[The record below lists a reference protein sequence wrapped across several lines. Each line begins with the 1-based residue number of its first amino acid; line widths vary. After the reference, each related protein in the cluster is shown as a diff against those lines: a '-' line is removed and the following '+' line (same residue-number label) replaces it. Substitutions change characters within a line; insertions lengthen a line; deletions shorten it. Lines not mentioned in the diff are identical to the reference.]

1 MNRKLCRVCA
11 ERLRDTFHMDSYRPG
26 QKAAVS
32 ALLSG
37 RDLLCILPTGA
48 GKSLCW
54 QLPAVVREGLTLVI
68 SPLIALM
75 QDQVRQLGER
85 GVAAVSINSLMPAQ
99 QRKDALAAIRTGLIK
114 IVFVSPEMLKS
125 HAMTSLC
132 HDLKPWLVV
141 VDEAHCVVEWG
152 AEFRPAYARIGAFIQ
167 SLEARPVVCAMTAT
181 ADRAMQRQIT
191 VSLNMAFPQRVMLPV
206 IRPNLEY
213 RVITT
218 VNRTG
223 TILRM
228 LTAEPVRTVI
238 FCRSRACTEQLA
250 LQLRSAGISAEHYHA
265 GLEREERL
273 RVQERFQSGETSC
286 LAATTAFGMGV
297 DIPDIRR
304 VIHDA
309 LPDSVTEMVQQ
320 SGRAGRDGQ
329 PSECVILISPRDLIY
344 RNGMLRSRKMQLKN
358 RPIARCTAMRK
369 HWLPL
374 RKLLYAVM
382 AAPCISAAFAESFGQ
397 RATRCGC
404 CSACRNG
411 ALLKRVPPLMH
422 MSERDMHLWL
432 LTWQRD
438 AIARARGVPPEEIMP
453 RYQLHQAVRT
463 LTIPPGS
470 DGEVQRSMERVLDA
484 LKPISMHDRADDGI
498 R

>member
-1 MNRKLCRVCA
+1 MNRKLRRVCA
-11 ERLRDTFHMDSYRPG
+11 ERLRDTFHMDGYRPG

-85 GVAAVSINSLMPAQ
+85 DVPAVSINSLMPAQ
-99 QRKDALAAIRTGLIK
+99 QRREAMLAIRTGLIK
-114 IVFVSPEMLKS
+114 IVFVSPEMLES

-181 ADRAMQRQIT
+181 ADRAMQRLIT
-191 VSLNMAFPQRVMLPV
+191 VSLNMVFPKRVMLPV

-228 LTAEPVRTVI
+228 LSAEPVRTVI
-238 FCRSRACTEQLA
+238 FCRSRARTEQLA

-265 GLEREERL
+265 GLERKERL
-273 RVQERFQSGETSC
+273 RVQERFQSGETVC
-286 LAATTAFGMGV
+286 LTATTAFGMGV

-304 VIHDA
+304 VINDA

-320 SGRAGRDGQ
+320 SGRAGRDGK
-329 PSECVILISPRDLIY
+329 PSQCIILISPSDLIY
-344 RNGMLRSRKMQLKN
+344 RNGTLRSRKMQLK
-358 RPIARCTAMRK
+358 RCPIAQCAVMQK
-369 HWLPL
+369 HWRPL
-374 RKLLYAVM
+374 RKLLYTVM
-382 AAPCISAAFAESFGQ
+382 AAPCIPAAFAESFGQ
-397 RATRCGC
+397 RAPRCGC
-404 CSACRNG
+404 CSACRSG
-411 ALLKRVPPLMH
+411 PLFKRVPPLMQ
-422 MSERDMHLWL
+422 MSEKEMQLWL

-438 AIARARGVPPEEIMP
+438 AIARARGVPPGAILSSS
-453 RYQLHQAVRT
+453 QLHQAVRT
-463 LTIPPGS
+463 LSVPSGL
-470 DGEVQRSMERVLDA
+470 DAEARRSMERVMDA
-484 LKPISMHDRADDGI
+484 IRPFSTHEKEGKGI
-498 R
+498 